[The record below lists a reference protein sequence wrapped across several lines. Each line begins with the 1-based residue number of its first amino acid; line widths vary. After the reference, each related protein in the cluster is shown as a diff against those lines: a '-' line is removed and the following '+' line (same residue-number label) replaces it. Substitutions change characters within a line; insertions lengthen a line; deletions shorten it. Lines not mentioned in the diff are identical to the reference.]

1 MDTVRYILA
10 LLVVVCVPPAVLFW
24 VPIHPLA
31 GFWRRLGRGWTYV
44 IFGGLIAGMMAALFS
59 ARRALMGADLGVNW
73 WLIGAAIPCAALW
86 ITLLRQRRRR
96 LTFPVL
102 AGWSELSRDE
112 PGVLLTDGIYARMR
126 HPRYVEVVLGTL
138 VYCLIANY
146 VGAYI
151 VLGASVPVLYVVALL
166 EERELRRRFGAAY
179 EAYARRV
186 PRFVPRPSGRASRT
200 VAPDDHA

>member
-1 MDTVRYILA
+1 
-10 LLVVVCVPPAVLFW
+10 
-24 VPIHPLA
+24 
-31 GFWRRLGRGWTYV
+31 
-44 IFGGLIAGMMAALFS
+44 
-59 ARRALMGADLGVNW
+59 
-73 WLIGAAIPCAALW
+73 
-86 ITLLRQRRRR
+86 
-96 LTFPVL
+96 
-102 AGWSELSRDE
+102 
-112 PGVLLTDGIYARMR
+112 VLLTDGIYARMR

-186 PRFVPRPSGRASRT
+186 PRFVPRPGGRASRT